1 MPTINTNTAAN
12 TALLYTN
19 INTQNQNKLLA
30 QLSSGLRVVSAADD
44 AAANSLATKIRA
56 DSTTLGQ
63 AAINAQTAQAVVNT
77 ANGGYTAAAN
87 VLQRLKAITTAA
99 QSGTLDSGSF
109 TNLNKEFQAL
119 LSELDSIASQTAFN
133 GVALLDGSGATGT
146 FSNAS
151 GATILIG
158 TASSDTLTI
167 KTSSVKAT
175 SLSLTTTAIST
186 AAIAASH
193 GTLIDTAITTV
204 AGYQAQAGADASR
217 IGFRLGLVNIQKTNA
232 EASISALLD
241 ADVAATQTAYTNA
254 DVLTQSGIA
263 ALQKANAIPQQLLR
277 LLQS

>member
-1 MPTINTNTAAN
+1 MPQINTNIAAN
-12 TALLYTN
+12 SALRYVN
-19 INTQNQNKLLA
+19 VNTTTQNKLLA

-77 ANGGYTAAAN
+77 ANGGYSAAAA

-99 QSGTLDSGSF
+99 QAGTLDSGSF
-109 TNLNKEFQAL
+109 TNLDKEYQAL
-119 LSELDSIASQTAFN
+119 VSELDNIATQTAFN
-133 GVALLDGSGATGT
+133 GVALLDGSGSSGT
-146 FSNAS
+146 FSNTS
-151 GATILIG
+151 GASILVGTQSTDTI
-158 TASSDTLTI
+158 TI
-167 KTSSVKAT
+167 KTSSVKASALSVSTNAIT
-175 SLSLTTTAIST
+175 SAAVAASNST
-186 AAIAASH
+186 A
-193 GTLIDTAITTV
+193 IDTAITTV

-217 IGFRLGLVNIQKTNA
+217 LNFRLNLVNIQKENA

-263 ALQKANAIPQQLLR
+263 ALQKANAIPQALLR